1 MATGQPGTTGD
12 LDQSEPDSEG
22 AGSASDS
29 SSSLVQALQRGLRIL
44 QCFDCNHPE
53 WSSSELSRQSGLHKA
68 TAFRLVKTLEAEGL
82 LSLNPSTGKYSL
94 GPSIF
99 QMAYV
104 WISQAALA
112 RIATPHLE
120 RLTSFTGETVNLMIW
135 NAEGALC
142 VVHSP
147 TPRLFKPMLSVGQM
161 FTDLANAD
169 SKILLAFGPESRRT
183 HCLARKLEPLTPF
196 TITDPERLAEELRR
210 VAREGVAYDVQ
221 EQQLG
226 VCAISVPVW
235 DFTNEVRASL
245 SIVVSEMRYGPA
257 EARRFLQALRQ
268 VSAALSYDLGYRGD
282 DPFSQSVPAGSGTA
296 EGFLSNSMEKPDA
309 EDRK

>member
-1 MATGQPGTTGD
+1 MAIGQPGATEDMNRTD
-12 LDQSEPDSEG
+12 PDSEE

-29 SSSLVQALQRGLRIL
+29 SGSVVQAMQRGLRIL
-44 QCFDCNHPE
+44 QCFDCDHPE
-53 WSSSELSRQSGLHKA
+53 WSLSELSRQSGLHKA

-82 LSLNPSTGKYSL
+82 ISLNVKTGKYSL

-112 RIATPHLE
+112 RVATPHLE
-120 RLTSFTGETVNLMIW
+120 RLTSFTGETVNLMVW
-135 NAEGALC
+135 NTDGALC

-169 SKILLAFGPESRRT
+169 AKILLAFGPESTRT
-183 HCLARKLEPLTPF
+183 QCLARKLEPLTPF
-196 TITDPERLAEELRR
+196 TVTDRERLAEELRR
-210 VAREGVAYDVQ
+210 VVREGVAYDIQ

-226 VCAISVPVW
+226 VCALSVPVW

-257 EARRFLQALRQ
+257 EAKRFLQALRQ
-268 VSAALSYDLGYRGD
+268 VSAALSYDLGYRGED
-282 DPFSQSVPAGSGTA
+282 LFSQGVPAGSGTTDDFVSDGTKNR
-296 EGFLSNSMEKPDA
+296 ES
-309 EDRK
+309 EDKK